1 MGNLMTEIIATN
13 RRTAILGMG
22 ATGVSVAR
30 FLSARETPFIW
41 IDSRT
46 EPPNLSKLRREYPNI
61 ELILGPFDK
70 DFLLN
75 FDRLIVSPGIS
86 LSEPALIA
94 VREQGV
100 ELIGDLELFL
110 QYAEAPVIAITGS
123 NGKSTVT
130 TLLGQMARDS
140 GLKVGVG
147 GNLGTPMLDLLDERS
162 QLYILELSSFQL
174 ELLDTSRGAIVAL
187 LNISADHLDRYPQ
200 LQQYHAAKHRIFRGA
215 SNVVV
220 NREDKLTRPL
230 ISTQIPMTSFGLNQP
245 DLGDFGILE
254 GLRDGYLSY
263 GIERL
268 MRVDELA
275 LKGTHNIANALAAL
289 ALGYAADLPMQTML
303 ETLKTF
309 KGLPHRCENIAEI
322 DGVLYIDDSKATNI
336 GAALAALNSFGVK
349 GQQNLLLIAGGQGK
363 GQDFDSLKA
372 PLSDFV
378 KLTLLLGEDAQQ
390 IQQALEGCGDMIIV
404 ESIELAV
411 QAAHQVAVPGDI
423 VLLSPAC
430 ASFDMFTGF
439 EQRGQCFQEAVT
451 ALLKKSRGL
460 VNGL

>member
-1 MGNLMTEIIATN
+1 MAEIIATN
-13 RRTAILGMG
+13 RRTAILGTG
-22 ATGVSVAR
+22 ATGLSVAR
-30 FLSARETPFIW
+30 FLSARETPFVFV
-41 IDSRT
+41 DSRA
-46 EPPNLSKLRREYPNI
+46 EPPHLKQVRREYPNV
-61 ELILGPFDK
+61 ELVLGPFDK
-70 DFLLN
+70 DFLLS

-86 LSEPALIA
+86 LSEPELIA
-94 VREQGV
+94 AREQGV

-110 QYAEAPVIAITGS
+110 QYAKAPVIAITGS

-130 TLLGQMARDS
+130 TLVGQMAEDS
-140 GLKVGVG
+140 GLVVGVG
-147 GNLGTPMLDLLDERS
+147 GNLGTPMLDLLDGNS
-162 QLYILELSSFQL
+162 QLYVVELSSFQL
-174 ELLDTSRGAIVAL
+174 ELLDNSRGAIVAL
-187 LNISADHLDRYPQ
+187 LNISEDHLDRYPQ

-215 SNVVV
+215 GKVVV
-220 NREDKLTRPL
+220 NREDRLTRPL

-254 GLRDGYLSY
+254 GLSEGYLSY

-268 MRVDELA
+268 MRIDELA

-336 GAALAALNSFGVK
+336 GAAVAALNSFGIR
-349 GQQNLLLIAGGQGK
+349 GQKNLLLIAGGQGK
-363 GQDFDSLKA
+363 GQDFDGLKA

-390 IQQALEGCGDMIIV
+390 IQQALQDCGDLIAV
-404 ESIELAV
+404 ESMELAV

-430 ASFDMFTGF
+430 SSFDMFTGF
-439 EQRGQCFQEAVT
+439 EHRGQCFQEAVS
-451 ALLKKSRGL
+451 ALLGKSPE
-460 VNGL
+460 VANGL